1 MNDDEFAEVPV
12 VQFVVSG
19 LIVWCAILALTSW
32 MFGFL

>member
-19 LIVWCAILALTSW
+19 LIVWCTILTLASW